1 MNNHKVFLFMERAW
15 LTIALIGLASMV
27 YFLVANDKDTALM
40 MGILTFAGVAMFLLR
55 RRQRINEEKRK

>member
-1 MNNHKVFLFMERAW
+1 MERAW
-15 LTIALIGLASMV
+15 LTIALIGLASSI
-27 YFLVANDKDTALM
+27 YFLIAEDKDTALM